1 MTFFDYAVLVVVS
14 VSVLLAVVRGAVR
27 EVLALG
33 GWVAAFFLASAYA
46 VKVQGWLPASI
57 ANPAIRYLGAYLAI
71 FLAVLVGMSL
81 VSFAASKVVRTV
93 GLGWLD
99 RSVGALFGLARG
111 VALVLLGV
119 LGLGMTQAPQQPFW
133 QHSVLGAPLVAM
145 ASQLTPWL
153 PAELARHIHFPRG
166 RKGAGSKAEHF
177 RGAASPQNR

>member
-1 MTFFDYAVLVVVS
+1 MTFFDYAVLVVVG

-33 GWVAAFFLASAYA
+33 GWVAAFFLANAYA
-46 VKVQGWLPASI
+46 GTVQGWLPASI

-81 VSFAASKVVRTV
+81 VSFTASKLVRTV

-99 RSVGALFGLARG
+99 RSVGALFGLVRG
-111 VALVLLGV
+111 GALVLLGV

-133 QHSVLGAPLVAM
+133 RHSALGAPLVAM
-145 ASQLTPWL
+145 ASQLKPWL
-153 PAELARHIHFPRG
+153 PVELARRIHFEQG
-166 RKGAGSKAEHF
+166 RSGAGSHAGPF
-177 RGAASPQNR
+177 RGEAGVHGR